1 MPADE
6 GLRVFRYQDLRPS
19 GPAIPLEEEF
29 RRNVEAFT
37 QASDVLFV
45 QLPLPA

>member
-6 GLRVFRYQDLRPS
+6 GLRFDCYQDLGPP

-45 QLPLPA
+45 QLPLAA